1 MTAKRNT
8 GRSAEFTLRSLGV
21 GRKIERPESPNQKID
36 AIKAILNL
44 PEEKYLITLLLPARI
59 KSVFA
64 R

>member
-1 MTAKRNT
+1 MIGNQCIAQ
-8 GRSAEFTLRSLGV
+8 SLSSEALGV